1 MPPNKSRNHKLALQ
15 CQEKTN
21 SRKIINKLTYNP
33 AKHKQ
38 KRTKEAR
45 LLLQQRVIPNP
56 KPVLP
61 TTTIKFGSFNVNG
74 LDLEAAWAV
83 GELLQQKGF
92 DVKIYLYKL
101 KTKFTNFRY

>member
-1 MPPNKSRNHKLALQ
+1 MGPKNRDRNKTLVLQ
-15 CQEKTN
+15 RQEKTN

-38 KRTKEAR
+38 KRAKDAR

-83 GELLQQKGF
+83 GELLKQKGF
-92 DVKIYLYKL
+92 DVKFICK
-101 KTKFTNFRY
+101 KT

>member
-1 MPPNKSRNHKLALQ
+1 MGPKNRDRNKTLVLQ
-15 CQEKTN
+15 RQAKTN

-38 KRTKEAR
+38 KRAKDAR
-45 LLLQQRVIPNP
+45 LFLQQRVIPNP

-83 GELLQQKGF
+83 GELLKQKGF
-92 DVKIYLYKL
+92 DVKFICK
-101 KTKFTNFRY
+101 

>member
-1 MPPNKSRNHKLALQ
+1 MGPNKNRHKTQTLHR
-15 CQEKTN
+15 QEKTN
-21 SRKIINKLTYNP
+21 SRKIVNKLTYNP

-83 GELLQQKGF
+83 GELLKQKGF
-92 DVKIYLYKL
+92 DVQILSVQ
-101 KTKFTNFRY
+101 TEN

>member
-15 CQEKTN
+15 RQEKTN

-83 GELLQQKGF
+83 GELLKQKGF
-92 DVKIYLYKL
+92 DVKFLSV
-101 KTKFTNFRY
+101 